1 MSALAEPTG
10 KTAAWPN
17 TYGDGAKER
26 MGFFTDTS
34 VCIGCKV
41 WVPEV
46 DRGC

>member
-1 MSALAEPTG
+1 MSVAPLPT
-10 KTAAWPN
+10 P
-17 TYGDGAKER
+17 TYQPPGYGGETHPR